1 MANNKTKFR
10 ITEEKR
16 RVLIVEDEIINQEML
31 KETLSGTYD
40 VSVAST
46 GKEALDIIREQNE
59 TISIILLDLNLP
71 DMDGIDILKQIKDS
85 PVYAHLPVI
94 VMTADNEAEVECLT
108 IGALDF
114 IPKPY
119 PPSKVILARILRT
132 VELSE
137 DRDTLHW
144 TERDHLTGLYNKEF
158 FSNFIS
164 IHSDFSRI

>member
-59 TISIILLDLNLP
+59 TISTILLDLNLP

-85 PVYAHLPVI
+85 PVYAH
-94 VMTADNEAEVECLT
+94 
-108 IGALDF
+108 
-114 IPKPY
+114 
-119 PPSKVILARILRT
+119 
-132 VELSE
+132 
-137 DRDTLHW
+137 
-144 TERDHLTGLYNKEF
+144 
-158 FSNFIS
+158 
-164 IHSDFSRI
+164 